1 MQSSIWKLLTAVG
14 IIGIG
19 TFVVLEAQNRIAQ
32 SRSWNKNAEMASA
45 GVETSVTPSADT
57 EFDRL
62 IGSEPSVSEPEEY
75 DKPGTGIGF
84 PAPPAA
90 DEKFVGVIDQKVNKE
105 DLTEG
110 GNPFAMD
117 EPAVA
122 EEPEFALNEHPAEPT
137 PESKQPEP
145 KPEAV
150 TAFATEET
158 ASSSPTVQPASF
170 QPEPAPKTVET
181 TSVAT
186 AAATSEKT
194 KPSDGSNIEKTKT
207 ANHSGSKYTFFGNDK
222 PGDKTASG
230 QNATPTS
237 EKTASETKSAAA
249 TEPKKQ
255 ASRIPVKEAASPT
268 SGVILASGTQD
279 EPMLTVPAPVPDVSR
294 PASSGAATD
303 EPAFER
309 SPFEVDTPA
318 PIERNERGRS
328 TTSPAVDESVPS
340 FPPFEPEPAPTPS
353 PASNPRTPAPRT
365 SPATPR
371 SETPLIDDPFPLD
384 DATGRDERPSDSR
397 PGPVGAGDRDDS
409 FPTPSFPDRSS
420 GSPFD
425 EPLDGDTPSRL
436 PSEGRDRGSDE
447 PFEMDED
454 DRGTDAPTDDSDVRP
469 LPSADDIPLPNDRPR
484 SRPDTGAR
492 NDRTAATQ
500 TDVLR
505 PQLSIQKNAPNT
517 ATVGVSHKYTI
528 VVANDGQATAYD
540 VVVEDQLGSEAT
552 LVDSRP
558 VAEYDRQEEKLSWQ
572 IPELAP
578 GQKREIVVTIKPT
591 GEGTLDGVATVGFK
605 AQVKSETIITAP
617 KVELEVSGPVDAK
630 VGSEVPLQFR
640 IRNRGTSDATN
651 VILRSLLPPAL
662 QHSEGADLEYE
673 IDVLRSGDEEI
684 VDLVVVAAEPG
695 ERVLVSAEITSNGAS
710 LGKGKTEIEVVGAQL
725 TLERRGPERRFVGR
739 SALYQNVV
747 SNQSRFEAINATV
760 VEEIPEG
767 TRFISASNGGNYNA
781 QNRRVTWTIPRL
793 QAGKQI
799 ALEIELVTE
808 EAGEAEAIVE
818 VVEEAGFRTPLT
830 QNTMV
835 TVEDLHNVTADIS
848 RIDGPVAV
856 GEQFGFT
863 VTIENRGTAVAR
875 NVMMSI
881 QVPLEIKVLAAGTR
895 SIKGNL
901 FAGNLVK
908 YDTVEEIQPNE
919 KVTFQIKLQG
929 QKPSRNAPVKASLT
943 YDEMPEPL
951 VVSESV
957 TIFDDRP

>member
-1 MQSSIWKLLTAVG
+1 M
-14 IIGIG
+14 
-19 TFVVLEAQNRIAQ
+19 
-32 SRSWNKNAEMASA
+32 
-45 GVETSVTPSADT
+45 
-57 EFDRL
+57 
-62 IGSEPSVSEPEEY
+62 
-75 DKPGTGIGF
+75 
-84 PAPPAA
+84 
-90 DEKFVGVIDQKVNKE
+90 IDQKVNKE

-110 GNPFAMD
+110 GSPFAME

-122 EEPEFALNEHPAEPT
+122 EEPEFALNEKSAEPT
-137 PESKQPEP
+137 PISEQPES
-145 KPEAV
+145 KPEAA

-158 ASSSPTVQPASF
+158 SSNSSAIQPASF
-170 QPEPAPKTVET
+170 QPEPAPKPAET
-181 TSVAT
+181 PAV
-186 AAATSEKT
+186 AAATPEKSKPTTASSTEKT
-194 KPSDGSNIEKTKT
+194 KSASQT
-207 ANHSGSKYTFFGNDK
+207 GSKYTFFGSEK
-222 PGDKTASG
+222 PNSG
-230 QNATPTS
+230 RDAKAGS
-237 EKTASETKSAAA
+237 EKTTPEAKSAA
-249 TEPKKQ
+249 TPEPRNQ

-279 EPMLTVPAPVPDVSR
+279 EPLLTVPAPVPDVSR
-294 PASSGAATD
+294 PASSPAATD

-309 SPFEVDTPA
+309 SPFEVDTPT
-318 PIERNERGRS
+318 PIERNERGSS
-328 TTSPAVDESVPS
+328 TTPPAADESVPS

-353 PASNPRTPAPRT
+353 PASNPATPAPRT
-365 SPATPR
+365 SPATTPR
-371 SETPLIDDPFPLD
+371 SESPLIDDPFPLD
-384 DATGRDERPSDSR
+384 DTTGRDERPSDSR
-397 PGPVGAGDRDDS
+397 PDPADADDRGDS
-409 FPTPSFPDRSS
+409 FPKPSFPDRSS

-425 EPLDGDTPSRL
+425 EPAERDTPSRL
-436 PSEGRDRGSDE
+436 PSENRGRGSDE

-484 SRPDTGAR
+484 SRPDTGGR
-492 NDRTAATQ
+492 DDRTASTQ
-500 TDVLR
+500 TEVLR

-630 VGSEVPLQFR
+630 VGGEVPLQFR
-640 IRNRGTSDATN
+640 IRNRGSSDATN

-767 TRFISASNGGNYNA
+767 TRFISASNGGSYNA

-808 EAGEAEAIVE
+808 EAGEVEAMVE
-818 VVEEAGFRTPLT
+818 VMEEAGFRTPLT